1 MAMRAVGMLLHGQW
15 RQHAKSWLALAML
28 AALVGGLVMAA
39 AATARATAAAFPG
52 FVARYGYDDVVYTAR
67 PLPQLAR
74 MREVARVTQVRA
86 PFVAAVSCAS
96 CAGINNSGSLDA
108 FELAPRDLARTV
120 KLVAGR
126 MPDQSNPGEALA
138 SSTFADDSG
147 VRVGS
152 VIQILEPTLAQIS
165 QAQAQNRPPTPG
177 QLAKVP
183 RHSVRVTG
191 LVVTENEFPAG
202 GGARYDLFP
211 TQAYAAGHDPH
222 TQVLTFYDVKLRHG
236 AADQAAFDSQLRAL
250 GPLNTDKPLN
260 TDDLDADAAAVQ
272 RAITPQ
278 AVGWWVLAVL
288 IALAGLAVLG
298 QAAARQFSTDTDDH
312 DALSALGLAGRQFVL
327 LGLARALII
336 GVAGAAGA
344 VALAAALSPL
354 TPVGE
359 ARLAAADPGAVSV
372 DPAVT
377 LVGVTG
383 VVAAVLL
390 LSIWPAVRHA
400 RPARP
405 EPLQP
410 AGGLAQSV
418 VRAVAAAGAPPSM
431 LTGVR
436 YALERGRGRTAVPVG
451 SALLGTVLAV
461 AALSAAT
468 VFGASL
474 TRLINSPSL
483 YGAPY
488 DVIFSNEGTGSGA
501 VLTGRLLGSLR
512 RDPAIDR
519 VTVATVVEIKI
530 NGRDVRAVAVT
541 AARGPALISVVDGQ
555 LPRADHDII
564 LGAITLRALGI
575 RAGDTVRVTAD
586 DPATGA
592 AHTTPFRVTGRASFA
607 PSFGTGGFGTGAAL
621 TMSALLHA
629 QCPAGGTTAA
639 ACLRKAQNG
648 PIYGVLVHAVPGRSG
663 AAALARYTSRY
674 GGFVAGLDQPVEL
687 INFGESVS
695 FPLLFGVAL
704 SLFGAATV
712 VHLLLVSVHRRRTEA
727 GLLKVLGFVRR
738 QVAAVTSWQATT
750 VILAGLVAGV
760 PLGIAAG
767 KVTWRLFA
775 TNVGVVP
782 VEVVQARPLILLA
795 AAALAA
801 TNLLAVLPALR
812 AARSRPAD
820 LLRAE

>member
-1 MAMRAVGMLLHGQW
+1 MRAVGLLLRGQL
-15 RQHAKSWLALAML
+15 RQHGMSWLVLALL

-39 AATARATAAAFPG
+39 VVTARATAAAFPG

-74 MREVARVTQVRA
+74 LREVAQVTPVRA
-86 PFVAAVSCAS
+86 PFVAAVGCAS
-96 CAGINNSGSLDA
+96 CAAINNSGSLDA

-126 MPDQSNPGEALA
+126 MPDQSDPGEALA
-138 SSTFADDSG
+138 SSTFADHSG

-152 VIQILEPTLAQIS
+152 VIQILEPTPAQIS
-165 QAQAQNRPPTPG
+165 QAQAQNHPPTPG

-202 GGARYDLFP
+202 NGARYDLFP
-211 TQAYAAGHDPH
+211 TRAYAAAHDPH

-236 AADQAAFDSQLRAL
+236 AAGQAAFDSQLRPLGAL
-250 GPLNTDKPLN
+250 NP
-260 TDDLDADAAAVQ
+260 DDLDADAAAVQ

-278 AVGWWVLAVL
+278 AVGWWVLAGL
-288 IALAGLAVLG
+288 IALAGLVVLG

-312 DALSALGLAGRQFVL
+312 DALSALGLRGRQFVL
-327 LGLARALII
+327 LGLARALVI

-372 DPAVT
+372 DPLVT
-377 LVGVTG
+377 LVGAPG

-405 EPLQP
+405 EPLPP
-410 AGGLAQSV
+410 AGGLARSV
-418 VRAVAAAGAPPSM
+418 VRAVAAVGAPPSV
-431 LTGVR
+431 LIGVR
-436 YALERGRGRTAVPVG
+436 YALERGRGRTQIPVG

-461 AALSAAT
+461 TALSAAT

-474 TRLINSPSL
+474 TRLINSPAL

-488 DVIFSNEGTGSGA
+488 DVTFSNQGTGSGA
-501 VLTGRLLGSLR
+501 ALTGPLLDSLR

-519 VTVATVVEIKI
+519 ITVATVAEINV
-530 NGRDVRAVAVT
+530 NGRHVRAVAVT

-555 LPRADHDII
+555 LPHADHDIM
-564 LGAITLRALGI
+564 LGAVTLRALGA
-575 RAGDTVRVTAD
+575 RAGDTVRVTVN
-586 DPATGA
+586 DPVTGA
-592 AHTTPFRVTGRASFA
+592 ARTTPFRVTGRASFA
-607 PSFGTGGFGTGAAL
+607 PSFGTGGLGTGAAL
-621 TMSALLHA
+621 TVSALLHA
-629 QCPAGGTTAA
+629 HCPASGTAAA
-639 ACLRKAQNG
+639 ACLRKAQQG
-648 PIYGVLVHAVPGRSG
+648 PIYAVLVHAVPGRSG
-663 AAALARYTSRY
+663 AAALARYTGQY

-704 SLFGAATV
+704 SLFGAATL
-712 VHLLLVSVHRRRTEA
+712 VHLLLVSVHRRRTQA
-727 GLLKVLGFVRR
+727 GLLKVLGCVRR
-738 QVAAVTSWQATT
+738 QIAAVTSWQATT

-767 KVTWRLFA
+767 KVAWRLFA

-782 VEVVQARPLILLA
+782 VEVVRAVPLILLA

-801 TNLLAVLPALR
+801 ANLLAVLPALR

>member
-1 MAMRAVGMLLHGQW
+1 MRAVGMLLRGQL
-15 RQHAKSWLALAML
+15 RQHGKSWLVLAML

-39 AATARATAAAFPG
+39 AVTARATAAAFPG
-52 FVARYGYDDVVYTAR
+52 FVARYGYDDGVYTAR
-67 PLPQLAR
+67 PLPQLAG
-74 MREVARVTQVRA
+74 MREVAQVTPVRA
-86 PFVAAVSCAS
+86 PFVAAVGCPSCA
-96 CAGINNSGSLDA
+96 AINNSGSLGM
-108 FELAPRDLARTV
+108 FEFAPRDLARTV

-126 MPDQSNPGEALA
+126 MPDQSDPGEALA

-152 VIQILEPTLAQIS
+152 VIQILEPTPAQIS
-165 QAQAQNRPPTPG
+165 QVYAQNGPPTPG

-202 GGARYDLFP
+202 NGARYDLFP
-211 TQAYAAGHDPH
+211 TRAYAATHDPH

-236 AADQAAFDSQLRAL
+236 AAGQAAFDSQLRPL
-250 GPLNTDKPLN
+250 GAAN
-260 TDDLDADAAAVQ
+260 TDDLDTDAAAVQ

-278 AVGWWVLAVL
+278 AVGWWVLAGL

-312 DALSALGLAGRQFVL
+312 DALSALGLRGRQFVL

-372 DPAVT
+372 DPLVT
-377 LVGVTG
+377 LVGVPG

-405 EPLQP
+405 EPLPP
-410 AGGLAQSV
+410 AGGLARSV
-418 VRAVAAAGAPPSM
+418 VRAVAAVGAPPSV
-431 LTGVR
+431 LIGVR
-436 YALERGRGRTAVPVG
+436 YALERGRGRTPVPVG

-461 AALSAAT
+461 TALSAAT

-474 TRLINSPSL
+474 TRLINSPAL

-488 DVIFSNEGTGSGA
+488 DVAFSNEGTGSGA
-501 VLTGRLLGSLR
+501 VLTGALLDSLR

-519 VTVATVVEIKI
+519 VTVATAVEINL
-530 NGRDVRAVAVT
+530 NGRHVRAIAVT

-555 LPRADHDII
+555 LPRADHDIM
-564 LGAITLRALGI
+564 LGAVTLRALGA
-575 RAGDTVRVTAD
+575 RAGDTVRVTVD
-586 DPATGA
+586 DPVTSA

-607 PSFGTGGFGTGAAL
+607 PTFGTGGFGTGAAL
-621 TMSALLHA
+621 TVSALLHA
-629 QCPAGGTTAA
+629 QCPAGGTAAA
-639 ACLRKAQNG
+639 ACLRKAQQG
-648 PIYGVLVHAVPGRSG
+648 LVYSVLVHAVPGRSG

-674 GGFVAGLDQPVEL
+674 GAFAAGLGQPVEL

-712 VHLLLVSVHRRRTEA
+712 VHLLMISVHRRRTEA
-727 GLLKVLGFVRR
+727 GLLKVIGFVRR
-738 QVAAVTSWQATT
+738 QIAAVTSWQATT

-760 PLGIAAG
+760 PLGIVAG
-767 KVTWRLFA
+767 KVAWRLFA

-782 VEVVQARPLILLA
+782 VAVVQAVPLILLA

-801 TNLLAVLPALR
+801 VNLLAVLPALR